1 MVTENR
7 VIKSPPENL
16 CVMWKGTISK
26 RNGLSSKYHLSED
39 MFVFR
44 GVCVYVYNIYIYII
58 FLFAYCKQWV
68 KELLQGSC
76 CGLWILLVGG
86 PTKSTFSKG
95 RAIHNSQHHC
105 LAMHLPQFISLPPQQ
120 KLFKV
125 LGKPFGKPKKQQTK
139 LWFSN
144 YSDLWTS

>member
-1 MVTENR
+1 MCHV
-7 VIKSPPENL
+7 
-16 CVMWKGTISK
+16 KGDHFK
-26 RNGLSSKYHLSED
+26 KERLVFQVSS
-39 MFVFR
+39 FR
-44 GVCVYVYNIYIYII
+44 GHVCIQGCMCICIIYIYII